1 MSEEYTSNLNHIASL
16 FAERLSSEV
25 KVGRTPNSQWQD
37 LVGRFTVSYNN
48 STIPKYQI
56 TEKRMAMK
64 LSPILKAEGIGYLE
78 YFYNEC
84 AKKDNFGRWMN
95 WSLNSRNVK

>member
-1 MSEEYTSNLNHIASL
+1 M
-16 FAERLSSEV
+16 ERLTFTKPIE
-25 KVGRTPNSQWQD
+25 RTTANSQWQD
-37 LVGRFTVSYNN
+37 LVGRFTISYNN